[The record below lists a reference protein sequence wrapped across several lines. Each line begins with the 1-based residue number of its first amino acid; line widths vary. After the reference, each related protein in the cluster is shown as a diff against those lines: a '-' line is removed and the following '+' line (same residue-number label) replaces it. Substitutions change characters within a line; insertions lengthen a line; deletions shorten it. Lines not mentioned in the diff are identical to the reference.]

1 MLEVSLV
8 PLGQPPSLTLGFH
21 AGQKSTEECSCG
33 FQEKAAHIGEGK
45 GNPG

>member
-1 MLEVSLV
+1 MLEVNPV

-21 AGQKSTEECSCG
+21 AGQKSTEDCGCG